1 MWRGGCS
8 SWCGV
13 TWCVV
18 WCGVRCVCIFLC
30 CLGVVSVCMCVSE
43 GVCVLCCELSSI
55 FSLSL
60 SLSLSLSAAVPSVY
74 CVECFCVWYV
84 VCVCVCVCVR
94 ARVCAIHCVLC
105 LCVCVLCMCAAFPNS
120 RAGLRPP
127 LYARMRV
134 CGCGAGGG
142 SRSISYP
149 WIVYRACI
157 TCHGVA
163 GVHCRHTHNAHK
175 LNTHTQRERRS
186 PRTRICWSSRV
197 CKRSW

>member
-1 MWRGGCS
+1 VCAF
-8 SWCGV
+8 
-13 TWCVV
+13 CVV
-18 WCGVRCVCIFLC
+18 SSPPC
-30 CLGVVSVCMCVSE
+30 C
-43 GVCVLCCELSSI
+43 
-55 FSLSL
+55 LSL
-60 SLSLSLSAAVPSVY
+60 SLSLQLCPLYIVWSVSV
-74 CVECFCVWYV
+74 CGMW
-84 VCVCVCVCVR
+84 CVCVCVCAY
-94 ARVCAIHCVLC
+94 ARVCVLC
-105 LCVCVLCMCAAFPNS
+105 TVCCACVCVLCMCAAFPNS